1 MRRIAPPALR
11 LAPSILNA
19 DFAHLAGAVRTIER
33 GRGDAVH
40 LDVMDGHFVPNLS
53 FGPAVVA
60 AVARRTRLPL
70 DVHLMV
76 EDPLRF
82 VAPFRRAG
90 ATGLTIHAEARRA
103 GTALRAVRRA
113 GARPGL
119 ALRPGTRLGA
129 LEGRWGA
136 FEMVLL
142 MTVEPGF
149 GGQPFRRDVL
159 PKIRALRD
167 LATRRGR
174 ALDIQ
179 VDGGITAATLP
190 AAVAA
195 GANVI
200 VAGVA
205 VFGARDPVAAIR
217 RLRGIGLRAGRV
229 RAR

>member
-1 MRRIAPPALR
+1 MRPAPPPLR

-19 DFAHLAGAVRTIER
+19 DFARLDRAVRVIER
-33 GRGDAVH
+33 GMGDRIHV
-40 LDVMDGHFVPNLS
+40 DVMDGHFVPNLS
-53 FGPAVVA
+53 MGPAIVA
-60 AVARRTRLPL
+60 SLARRTRLPL

-76 EDPLRF
+76 SDPLAL
-82 VAPFRRAG
+82 VGPFRRAG
-90 ATGLTIHAEARRA
+90 AAWLTVHAEARRPDA
-103 GTALRAVRRA
+103 ALRAIRRS

-129 LEGRWGA
+129 LDGRWGA
-136 FEMVLL
+136 FDMVLL

-159 PKIRALRD
+159 PKIRALRE
-167 LATRRGR
+167 LARRRGR
-174 ALDIQ
+174 SLDIQ
-179 VDGGITAATLP
+179 VDGGVTARTLP
-190 AAVAA
+190 DAVEA

-217 RLRGIGLRAGRV
+217 RLRRIGM
-229 RAR
+229 RARGGRA